1 MGPRFH
7 NEERLVLIAV
17 VVIVAATAVVAYIR
31 LARELAADGVELNGF
46 GHLIAVAAALVI
58 GVVSLVLFGVAL
70 GALAWLVDRLRRGSG
85 D

>member
-7 NEERLVLIAV
+7 YEERLVLIAV

-31 LARELAADGVELNGF
+31 LARELAADGVELNEF

-70 GALAWLVDRLRRGSG
+70 GALAWLVDRLRRDS
-85 D
+85 DD